1 MLSIIIPAFN
11 EEKYIG
17 QCLRAVFNLK
27 GISDCEVIVVNN
39 ASTDRTGEVVKKEF
53 PGVNPVRSKLSK
65 ATAPPRSSR
74 KSLTGTSNG
83 VKLIEEPQKGLTLAY
98 NRGAREAQGDILVFI
113 DADVILPQNHLEKI
127 RKIFKKDSKLVALS
141 GPYVYD
147 DFWAKLLF
155 NWVIIF
161 FVLPGE
167 IILNRLLNIMSGVT
181 SGNLTVR
188 KEAFDKVGGFDEK
201 IFYGLDADFAKK
213 VRKLGKVRYKFSL
226 RVKSSA
232 RRLKTEGRMRMLLR
246 YSANLFWPYFF
257 KRPFSKDY
265 KDIR

>member
-1 MLSIIIPAFN
+1 MLSVIIPAFN
-11 EEKYIG
+11 EERYIG
-17 QCLRAVFNLK
+17 KCLRAVFNLK

-39 ASTDRTGEVVKKEF
+39 ASTDRTKEVVKKEF
-53 PGVNPVRSKLSK
+53 SE
-65 ATAPPRSSR
+65 
-74 KSLTGTSNG
+74 

-98 NRGAREAQGDILVFI
+98 NRGASQAQGDILVFV
-113 DADVILPQNHLEKI
+113 DADVILPQDHLEKI
-127 RKIFKKDSKLVALS
+127 RKMFRKDLKLAALS
-141 GPYVYD
+141 GPYIYD

-167 IILNRLLNIMSGVT
+167 LILNRFLNIMAGVT
-181 SGNLTVR
+181 SGNLAVR
-188 KEAFDKVGGFDEK
+188 KKVFDKAGGFNEK
-201 IFYGLDADFAKK
+201 IFYGLDTDFAKK
-213 VRKLGKVRYKFSL
+213 IRKLGKVRYKFSL

-257 KRPFSKDY
+257 ERPFSKDY